1 MDWTFWTG
9 LWDTGLWWLLLL
21 VQVAG
26 IAMAGHVVSSD
37 RSTQGTV
44 AWGVSLVLAPLIA
57 VPLYLF
63 FGRNRLDTYVAARRR
78 VDRQFA
84 RDHAPDG
91 RETKEAMEARERKLL
106 HWKLVENLA
115 KVPFSPGNA
124 VRLYFSGQEFFDDLR
139 RSIGQAEHSL
149 LFQFFIFRDDAI
161 GRGFIEL
168 LKERARAGV
177 KVCFLVDAIGSRQ
190 LSRRVYRELR
200 EAGVEIGVF
209 LPGRTLRGRLRLNF
223 RNHRKVVVID
233 GKEAWLGGNN
243 VGLEYTGRD
252 PAFGPWR
259 DTHLRVRGPVV
270 NAVQLA
276 FVEDWYWVN
285 RRMPPVRWDATRRQP
300 EGVGALCLATGPVDL
315 EDSCT
320 LAHVHM
326 INRARYRLWIHSPY
340 FVPSEEVIVA
350 LQLATMRG
358 VDVRILLPS
367 TADKKLVWL
376 CSFYYSSLP
385 QLRGVRFFRYKKGF
399 FHSKMLL
406 LDEELASVGTIN
418 FDNRSFRI
426 NFEVT
431 LLMMDDEIIRQC
443 HEQMLRD
450 FADAVEDPP
459 DPLAQQ
465 KFPLRLAARSAR
477 LLSPLL

>member
-1 MDWTFWTG
+1 MDWTIWTAH
-9 LWDTGLWWLLLL
+9 WDAGLWWLLLL
-21 VQVAG
+21 VQLVG
-26 IAMAGHVVSSD
+26 IVMAGNVILSD

-44 AWGVSLVLAPLIA
+44 AWGVSLLLAPLVAI
-57 VPLYLF
+57 PLYVF

-78 VDRQFA
+78 VDRQVA
-84 RDHAPDG
+84 RVHGSGPTNENG
-91 RETKEAMEARERKLL
+91 RGTSGERKLL
-106 HWKLVENLA
+106 PWRLVENLA
-115 KVPFSPGNA
+115 KMPFSGGNSTQ
-124 VRLYFSGQEFFDDLR
+124 LYFAGQETFDDLL
-139 RSIGQAEHSL
+139 RSLAEAREII
-149 LFQFFIFRDDAI
+149 LFQFFIFRDDEL
-161 GRGFIEL
+161 GRRFIEVL
-168 LKERARAGV
+168 QERARAGV

-190 LSRRVYRELR
+190 LSRSVYRELR
-200 EAGVEIGVF
+200 EAGVETGVF
-209 LPGRTLRGRLRLNF
+209 LPGRTWRGRLRVNF
-223 RNHRKVVVID
+223 RNHRKIVIVD
-233 GKEAWLGGNN
+233 GREAWVGGNN
-243 VGLEYTGRD
+243 IGLEYTGRD

-259 DTHLRVRGPVV
+259 DTHLRIRGPVV
-270 NAVQLA
+270 DAAQLA
-276 FVEDWYWVN
+276 FVEDWYWVT
-285 RRMPPVRWDATRRQP
+285 RRMPPVRWNVAASEP
-300 EGVGALCLATGPVDL
+300 EGVQALCFATGPVDL

-340 FVPSEEVIVA
+340 FVPSEEIIVA
-350 LQLATMRG
+350 LQLAAMRG

-376 CSFYYSSLP
+376 SSYYYSSHP
-385 QLRGVRFFRYKKGF
+385 QLRGIRFFRYRKGF
-399 FHSKMLL
+399 FHSKLLL
-406 LDEELASVGTIN
+406 LDEELVSLGTIN

-431 LLMMDDEIIRQC
+431 LLMLDEEVVRQC

-465 KFPLRLAARSAR
+465 KVFFRLAVRSAR